1 MTINCRGRLLLLNEP
16 LVMGIINITPD
27 SFYAG
32 SRQPFAEGAVETASR
47 MIGEG
52 AAIIDIGG
60 QSTRPGSSAIG
71 IQEEVDRILPVIE
84 AIKKK
89 HPDAIISADTF
100 YSKVAEAA
108 VVAGASIINDVS
120 GGTIDENMLSVAARL
135 KTPYICMHIKGTPET
150 MQQHAVYADVIKEV
164 LEYFIN
170 RLALCREA
178 GINDVIIDP
187 GFGFAKTAAHNFT
200 LLNSLGIFKMPGTPL
215 LAGISRKSF
224 IYRTLGI
231 TAEEALNGTT
241 VLNTIALLN
250 GAAILRVHDVKA
262 AAEAIKLVKACKK
275 AATG

>member
-1 MTINCRGRLLLLNEP
+1 
-16 LVMGIINITPD
+16 MGIINITPD

-89 HPDAIISADTF
+89 HPDAIISVDTY

-150 MQQHAVYADVIKEV
+150 MQQHAVYADIIKEV

-262 AAEAIKLVKACKK
+262 AAEAIKLVKAYKK